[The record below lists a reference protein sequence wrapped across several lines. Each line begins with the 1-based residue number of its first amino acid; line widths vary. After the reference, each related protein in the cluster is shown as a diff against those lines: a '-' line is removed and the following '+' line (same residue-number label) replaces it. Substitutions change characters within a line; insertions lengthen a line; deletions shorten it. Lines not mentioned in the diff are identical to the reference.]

1 MACILNIETATKV
14 CSFSISVDG
23 KVVFNCSETNN
34 PSHASLVGIYS
45 EKALRYAREN
55 QLKIDAVSVS
65 AGPGSYTGLR
75 IGISTAK
82 GLCYGLNVPLLAVPT
97 LKIIALSAINQSQEK
112 DAYYCP
118 MIDAR
123 RMEVYSA
130 FYDFNLNE
138 KREIQADIIDENS
151 YKDYLVSRKIIFAG
165 DGSGKCKDIIQ
176 NENAVFLENIH
187 PLAET
192 MAAISEKAYQE
203 NQFEDIA
210 YYEPF
215 YLKEFQATI
224 PKNKVI
230 NVNQ

>member
-23 KVVFNCSETNN
+23 KVIFNRLETNN

-45 EKALRYAREN
+45 KDACEYVKEKQLR
-55 QLKIDAVSVS
+55 IDAVAVS

-82 GLCYGLNVPLLAVPT
+82 GLCYGLNVPLIAVPT
-97 LKIIALSAINQSQEK
+97 LKIIALSAINQYPDK

-138 KREIQADIIDENS
+138 ERETQADIIDEDS
-151 YKDYLVSRKIIFAG
+151 YKECLISRKMIFAG
-165 DGSGKCKDIIQ
+165 DGSGKCRDVIQ
-176 NENAVFLENIH
+176 TENTVFLENIY
-187 PLAET
+187 PSAET
-192 MAAISEKAYQE
+192 MAFLSEKAYQE
-203 NQFEDIA
+203 KQFEDTA

-215 YLKEFQATI
+215 YLKEFQATVA
-224 PKNKVI
+224 KNKVI